1 MSSVDEKIKELCCQ
15 IIGIKDIDLHQTL
28 ENISNGEIYFSNH
41 KEKEEVKKYI
51 KNHIKI
57 RKYISEILN
66 ADINTLKNIIKKINE
81 DDDISDLSPND
92 YDALKTLNNHIKIR
106 EYISEI
112 LNADKNTLKNVIEK
126 IKADYSI
133 FMLSSDDYPN
143 LNTLKELILEKEAYL
158 IQISKVPQKE
168 TKNKIK
174 EEEKN
179 EIPF

>member
-1 MSSVDEKIKELCCQ
+1 MNSVDEKIKELSCE
-15 IIGIKDIDLHQTL
+15 IIGIKDIDLYEAL
-28 ENISNGEIYFSNH
+28 EKISNGEIDFSNH

-51 KNHIKI
+51 
-57 RKYISEILN
+57 S
-66 ADINTLKNIIKKINE
+66 
-81 DDDISDLSPND
+81 
-92 YDALKTLNNHIKIR
+92 NHIKIR

-112 LNADKNTLKNVIEK
+112 LSADKNTLKNVIEK

-133 FMLSSDDYPN
+133 FMLSSDDYPD
-143 LNTLKELILEKEAYL
+143 LSILKELILEKEAYL
-158 IQISKVPQKE
+158 TQISKVPQKE

>member
-1 MSSVDEKIKELCCQ
+1 MNSVDEKIKELSCE
-15 IIGIKDIDLHQTL
+15 IIGIKDIDLYEAL
-28 ENISNGEIYFSNH
+28 EKISNGEIDFSNH

-51 KNHIKI
+51 SNHIKI
-57 RKYISEILN
+57 TEYISEILN
-66 ADINTLKNIIKKINE
+66 ADENTLKNVIKKINE
-81 DDDISDLSPND
+81 DDIYDLSPND
-92 YDALKTLNNHIKIR
+92 YDALKTLNNHIKIT

-112 LNADKNTLKNVIEK
+112 LSADKNTLKNVIEK

-133 FMLSSDDYPN
+133 FMLSSDDYPD
-143 LNTLKELILEKEAYL
+143 LSILKELILEKEAYL
-158 IQISKVPQKE
+158 TQISKVPQKE

>member
-1 MSSVDEKIKELCCQ
+1 MNSVDEKIKELSCE
-15 IIGIKDIDLHQTL
+15 IIGIKDIDLHETL
-28 ENISNGEIYFSNH
+28 EKISNGEIDFSNH

-51 KNHIKI
+51 
-57 RKYISEILN
+57 S
-66 ADINTLKNIIKKINE
+66 
-81 DDDISDLSPND
+81 
-92 YDALKTLNNHIKIR
+92 NHIKIR

-112 LNADKNTLKNVIEK
+112 LSADKNTLKNVIEK

-133 FMLSSDDYPN
+133 FMLSSDDYPD
-143 LNTLKELILEKEAYL
+143 LSILKELILEKEAYL
-158 IQISKVPQKE
+158 TQISKVPQKE